1 MNRLAVWAFCCGG
14 LLVQAPVQADGVF
27 CPACYAGMRLGPSRS
42 FVGSGYTT
50 AELNQQGYDVDAD
63 VHSKSLGGA
72 AYLGYEFLPGAG
84 VELGYL
90 RLGSGQTDLTGTV
103 PNSAVPVKQA
113 AARLIAGYGN
123 AVQLA
128 FRMHLKLVNRVYLD
142 SRESV
147 YFWDTD
153 TKIGDAGGQTHSGVG
168 ESVGAGLSYRLWRG
182 LYAGGG
188 VDIYS
193 SNTSSANRF
202 VQYTGLLEWRF
213 GDR

>member
-1 MNRLAVWAFCCGG
+1 MNRFAVWAFCCGAS
-14 LLVQAPVQADGVF
+14 LAVAPALADEVF

-42 FVGSGYTT
+42 FIGSGYTT
-50 AELNQQGYDVDAD
+50 AGLNQQGYDVNAD

-90 RLGSGQTDLTGTV
+90 RLGSGKTSLTGTV
-103 PNSAVPVKQA
+103 ANSAVPVTQA
-113 AARLIAGYGN
+113 AARVIAGYGN

-128 FRMHLKLVNRVYLD
+128 FRMHLKLVTRLYLD

-147 YFWDTD
+147 YFWDSD
-153 TKIGDAGGQTHSGVG
+153 TKVGAGGGQTHTGVG
-168 ESVGAGLSYRLWRG
+168 ESVGAGLSYQLWRG

-193 SNTSSANRF
+193 SNSSSQNRF

-213 GDR
+213 GGR